1 MSMKL
6 PLRIENKQCFKVMAN
21 QSQMEMIKDLN
32 VIQENLARDLHDDLS
47 QYITTMSL
55 YITGILSSRN
65 LESAHHQ
72 AREML
77 AINSGMNYSLKK
89 LLANLRSKDC
99 LKTTTRIVT
108 NEDYFNLV
116 KDWAK
121 LNSSI
126 LLNYGIEI
134 PSELDS
140 RSLLQCY
147 QILKE
152 ALANITRHAN
162 AKHVSVQIGKNVSS
176 FLLKITDDGVG
187 FKTSNIN
194 EYKFGILGMRER
206 AHQIGAVINIASV
219 PNHGT
224 SIYVHVPLDLTLYE

>member
-1 MSMKL
+1 MKL
-6 PLRIENKQCFKVMAN
+6 PLRIENKQYFKVMAN

-55 YITGILSSRN
+55 YITGILSSKN
-65 LESAHHQ
+65 LDSAHHQ
-72 AREML
+72 AHEML
-77 AINSGMNYSLKK
+77 VINSGMNYSLKK

-99 LKTTTRIVT
+99 FNNTTQHVT
-108 NEDYFNLV
+108 NEDYFSLV

-121 LNSSI
+121 LNSSVSF
-126 LLNYGIEI
+126 NYGIEI

-152 ALANITRHAN
+152 ALSNITRHAN

-206 AHQIGAVINIASV
+206 ANQIGAVINIASV

-224 SIYVHVPLDLTLYE
+224 SIYVHVPLELTLYE